1 MRIRANVLNLFL
13 IDRGVKYS
21 CVFERDVDVVLGSA
35 KWDLS
40 ITFVTP
46 LHLILESAYWNL
58 QYWNLLESKQCSTFA
73 LDMRIAMHLAL
84 PSCLDSPLP
93 SFDGIGRRDWQ
104 TMGR

>member
-46 LHLILESAYWNL
+46 LHLILESASAG
-58 QYWNLLESKQCSTFA
+58 WNLLESKQCSTFVA
-73 LDMRIAMHLAL
+73 DMRIAMRLAL
-84 PSCLDSPLP
+84 PSCLDSPF
-93 SFDGIGRRDWQ
+93 SFFGGIRRRDRQ